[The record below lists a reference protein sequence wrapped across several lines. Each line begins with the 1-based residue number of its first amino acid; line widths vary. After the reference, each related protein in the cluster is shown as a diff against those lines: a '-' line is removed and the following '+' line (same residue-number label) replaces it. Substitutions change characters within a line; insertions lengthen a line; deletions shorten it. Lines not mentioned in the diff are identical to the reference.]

1 MVPGSNPGQGVQQKV
16 CQMEPGPGF
25 ADEGSRDPVLGDS
38 PFSGPGLLARAAPFA
53 LVAVAAAASLALPPG
68 TRAWPAVT
76 VSLVLLAATG
86 LAFLLPWDRLP
97 GWATVLVPLAYTGS
111 ALALTLAGGTVSG
124 VGIVLLV
131 PLIWTALFHRRWESA
146 CVVAAIVAAVIVIS
160 IVQSAPDAVIVR
172 RVLLWGA
179 LGALLAVATHGLR
192 DSIRRSQ
199 EATARLQERVGELMV
214 VQDRDRLAADLQSGV
229 VQRIFAAGL
238 SLQSVL
244 AMATQTEIRRRV
256 EASIADLD
264 DAIRLLRQAI
274 FGLENRM
281 APQGLRHQV
290 LQLCA
295 DVSPVP
301 EITFAGPVDEALPPE
316 DAEGLLEMLRTA
328 LGLLGTPGGQTFI
341 SVEAAERLSVTVAG
355 TGQPP
360 PGANGDGRTRDFA
373 PLRERARRDGIVI
386 EIESAAD
393 GLRFGW
399 SVPLR
404 PVP

>member
-1 MVPGSNPGQGVQQKV
+1 
-16 CQMEPGPGF
+16 MEPGPGF
-25 ADEGSRDPVLGDS
+25 TEEESRDPVLGDS

-53 LVAVAAAASLALPPG
+53 LVAAAAEASLALPPG

-86 LAFLLPWDRLP
+86 LAFLLPWNRLP
-97 GWATVLVPLAYTGS
+97 RWATVLVPLAYTGS
-111 ALALTLAGGTVSG
+111 ALALTLAGGTASG
-124 VGIVLLV
+124 IDLVLLV
-131 PLIWTALFHRRWESA
+131 PLIWTVLFHRRWESA
-146 CVVAAIVAAVIVIS
+146 CVVAAIVAAEIVIS
-160 IVQSAPDAVIVR
+160 VVQSAPDAVIVR

-199 EATARLQERVGELMV
+199 EATGRLQERVGELMV
-214 VQDRDRLAADLQSGV
+214 VQDRDRLAADLQSSV

-244 AMATQTEIRRRV
+244 AMVTQTEVRRRV
-256 EASIADLD
+256 AASVADLD

-281 APQGLRHQV
+281 SPEGLRHQV

-301 EITFAGPVDEALPPE
+301 EITFAGPVDEALPPD
-316 DAEGLLEMLRTA
+316 DAQGLLEMLRTA
-328 LGLLGTPGGQTFI
+328 LGLLGTPGGQTLI
-341 SVEAAERLSVTVAG
+341 SIEAGERLSVTVAG
-355 TGQPP
+355 TGPP
-360 PGANGDGRTRDFA
+360 SPGGNGDGRTRDFA
-373 PLRERARRDGIVI
+373 PVRERARRDGIAI
-386 EIESAAD
+386 EIEPAANWT
-393 GLRFGW
+393 RVGW

>member
-1 MVPGSNPGQGVQQKV
+1 
-16 CQMEPGPGF
+16 MEPRL
-25 ADEGSRDPVLGDS
+25 ASTDEGSRDPAPDGS
-38 PFSGPGLLARAAPFA
+38 PFRGPGLLARVAPFA

-86 LAFLLPWDRLP
+86 LAFLLPWHRLP
-97 GWATVLVPLAYTGS
+97 GWSTVLVPLAYTGS
-111 ALALTLAGGTVSG
+111 ALALALAGGTVSG

-146 CVVAAIVAAVIVIS
+146 CVVAAIVAAEIVIS
-160 IVQSAPDAVIVR
+160 LVQSAPDAVIVR

-199 EATARLQERVGELMV
+199 EATVRLQERVCELMV
-214 VQDRDRLAADLQSGV
+214 VQDRDRLAADLQSSV

-244 AMATQTEIRRRV
+244 AMATQAEVRRRV
-256 EASIADLD
+256 EASVADLD

-274 FGLENRM
+274 FGLESRM
-281 APQGLRHQV
+281 APHGLRHQV
-290 LQLCA
+290 VQLCA

-301 EITFAGPVDEALPPE
+301 EITFAGPVDEALPLQ
-316 DAEGLLEMLRTA
+316 DADGLLEMLRTT
-328 LGLLGTPGGQTFI
+328 LGLLGTPGGQTVI
-341 SVEAAERLSVTVAG
+341 SVEAAERLSVVVAG
-355 TGQPP
+355 TGQAPP
-360 PGANGDGRTRDFA
+360 AANGDGSTRDFA
-373 PLRERARRDGIVI
+373 PLREQARRDGIAIAI
-386 EIESAAD
+386 EPAAN
-393 GLRFGW
+393 GTRVGW
-399 SVPLR
+399 SVPLPPCHR
-404 PVP
+404 A